1 MSVPAVY
8 LHEARD
14 EMAVSQDGYEQQQP
28 GLGDRF
34 VDAVTDQV
42 AVICAN
48 PKQYGVFRRNVRA
61 ASVSGFPHVVYYR
74 DRGADVLIVAVQ
86 HGHRSSRNW
95 IRRKAP

>member
-1 MSVPAVY
+1 MSVPAFY

-14 EMAVSQDGYEQQQP
+14 EMAVAQDGYEQQQP

-34 VDAVTDQV
+34 VDAVTDKV
-42 AVICAN
+42 AVVCAN
-48 PKQYGVFRRNVRA
+48 PKLYGVFRGNIRA
-61 ASVSGFPHVVYYR
+61 ASVNGFPHVVYYR

>member
-1 MSVPAVY
+1 MSVPAIY
-8 LHEARD
+8 LQEAED
-14 EMAVSQDGYEQQQP
+14 EIADAQAAYEQQQT

-48 PKQYGVFRRNVRA
+48 PKLYGLFRRNIRA
-61 ASVSGFPHVVYYR
+61 ASVNGFPHVVYYR
-74 DRGADVLIVAVQ
+74 DRGMDVVIVAVQ

>member
-8 LHEARD
+8 LEEAED
-14 EMAVSQDGYEQQQP
+14 EMAIAQDAYDHQQP

-48 PKQYGVFRRNVRA
+48 PKLYDVFRGNVRT
-61 ASVSGFPHVVYYR
+61 ASVNGFPHVVYYC

>member
-1 MSVPAVY
+1 MSVPPIY
-8 LHEARD
+8 LEEAED
-14 EMAVSQDGYEQQQP
+14 EMAIAQDAYEQQQP

-48 PKQYGVFRRNVRA
+48 PKLYGVFRAGVRA
-61 ASVSGFPHVVYYR
+61 ASVNGFPHVVYYR
-74 DRGADVLIVAVQ
+74 DRGTDVLIVAVQ

-95 IRRKAP
+95 IRRKAT